1 MPALRVLSNTAW
13 FHGRLAQGR
22 PIVTES
28 LSDGRPGGL
37 VRDLVALRQADLAVV
52 NVAPRQLLLAAAAKR
67 SLPGVD
73 PYLVSVDLI
82 LRRPLTLKARL
93 RHSAICSLLAHVD
106 LFIFYFK
113 DTAELRQLFGIPSE
127 RVCYVPFK
135 VNDLE
140 ALRRTPTRDEGY
152 FLACGR
158 SNRDY
163 ATLCQAVDGLPCR
176 AVILAPPGPTALRH
190 GTAFAS
196 DSARLPAN
204 VEAIHD
210 DGSSASWL
218 RWIAG
223 ARAVVLPIE
232 RGILSPSGIGTYL
245 VAMALGK
252 CVVITESPATRG
264 LLDAQTAVIVPPVD
278 AAALR
283 LAIVRVATDDAY
295 REAIAA
301 AGQRYALA
309 LGDERRLADSIYSEV
324 LARVGRVP
332 RRC

>member
-1 MPALRVLSNTAW
+1 MPALRLLSNTSW
-13 FHGRLAQGR
+13 FHGRLDQGR
-22 PIVTES
+22 PIVTQS

-37 VRDLVALRQADLAVV
+37 LRDLAALRQADVVVV

-67 SLPGVD
+67 SLPGVN
-73 PYLVSVDLI
+73 PYLVAVDLI
-82 LRRPLTLKARL
+82 LRRPLNLKARL
-93 RHSAICSLLAHVD
+93 RHPAIRSLLAAVD

-113 DTAELRQLFGIPSE
+113 ETAELCALFGIPPE

-140 ALRRTPTRDEGY
+140 ALRRTATGDEGY

-163 ATLCQAVDGLPCR
+163 ATLCQAVDGLPFR
-176 AVILAPPGPTALRH
+176 TVILAPLGPTALRH
-190 GTAFAS
+190 GTTFAP
-196 DSARLPAN
+196 DSVRLPAN

-218 RWIAG
+218 RWIAN

-232 RGILSPSGIGTYL
+232 RGMLSPSGIGTYL

-264 LLDAQTAVIVPPVD
+264 LLNAKTAVIVPPVD
-278 AAALR
+278 PTALR
-283 LAIVRVATDDAY
+283 RAIVRVATDDAY

-309 LGDERRLADSIYSEV
+309 LGDERRLAESIYREV
-324 LARVGRVP
+324 LGRVGCRP